1 MRKLLGLVIAIPIAV
16 LFIFI
21 LNIMLYITVPFYR
34 EALNGAVSSQDIPVV
49 EASKTQVIY
58 LDEKSQEVKENDEV
72 PIVFHGVKKE
82 ETSEKSEEKLIVDK
96 TYYEDCGTGKG
107 YWVITYDDGSTEIQ

>member
-49 EASKTQVIY
+49 EASKAQVIY

-82 ETSEKSEEKLIVDK
+82 ETSEKTEEKLIVDK